1 MEKVL
6 STSLEN
12 VGNDKDFEEIK
23 EMAEVYARKAT
34 GLVREA
40 SLVDTTLF
48 GVMNNAVAVSL
59 WFFLDWGPLDYP
71 GLNVL
76 LTCVIGLILCTG
88 FAVMWGILGGSMP
101 RSGGSYV
108 YNSRIIHPS
117 IATAVSVC
125 NAGFVMVMWIWVLTP
140 WIPQVGVPILAGC
153 LEIAPEAIEF
163 WTTPA
168 GMYIMS
174 TIINVLA
181 LAVVALGLRTYFRI
195 QTLMVAWGII
205 GVIIAGIIFTTTS
218 PTAFETIWNNHAAE
232 TGSLDLAATIA
243 AADVGM
249 EGIPTTWNWT
259 STLGALL
266 PLSWASVYGYFITC
280 IGGEVKNPRR
290 SIMIGQVANMAVSVL
305 LLMWVSLAFQAMGG
319 YQFLHAQAYMDVL
332 IEEEGFEAANAIG
345 YNFPF
350 RLTYINT
357 ASLIVGFNRIL
368 GFIMG
373 MSFILMDFLWI
384 PASYIFFSRGL
395 LAWGMDRIGPR
406 WFTDVNL
413 RLGSPVKVLLL
424 CFVLSQ
430 AAMTHY
436 VLYPDILGALT
447 VELMQLLSVFG
458 VTAIACT
465 IFPFVK
471 KVRHIWDVSP
481 YKGWRVIGIPA
492 ATIAGIVSLIL
503 VGILVW
509 ASWYPELL
517 SDLLASWSWIYVI
530 VWIFGLAWY
539 FGWKSYRARQ
549 GIDVTLAFKEL
560 APE

>member
-1 MEKVL
+1 
-6 STSLEN
+6 
-12 VGNDKDFEEIK
+12 
-23 EMAEVYARKAT
+23 MAEVYARKAT

-40 SLVDTTLF
+40 SLVDTVFF
-48 GVMNNAVAVSL
+48 GIMNNAVAVCI
-59 WFFLDWGPLDYP
+59 WFFLSEAPYGYP

-117 IATAVSVC
+117 IATAVSMA
-125 NAGFVMVMWIWVLTP
+125 NAGFVMVMWIWVLCP
-140 WIPQVGVPILAGC
+140 WIPEVGVPILAGC
-153 LEIAPEAIEF
+153 MGVPFETIEF
-163 WTTPA
+163 WATTPE

-174 TIINVLA
+174 TIVNVLA
-181 LAVVALGLRTYFRI
+181 FAVVALGLKTYFRI
-195 QTLMVAWGII
+195 QKFMVAWGII
-205 GVIIAGIIFTTTS
+205 AVVIAAVIFTVTPHAT
-218 PTAFETIWNNHAAE
+218 FVNIWNSYAAE
-232 TGSLDLAATIA
+232 TGSLNFADTITA
-243 AADVGM
+243 VDVAM
-249 EGIPTTWNWT
+249 EGIPTTWNLS
-259 STLGALL
+259 STLHALL
-266 PLSWASVYGYFITC
+266 PFSWVAVYGYFITC

-290 SIMIGQVANMAVSVL
+290 NIMIGQVGNMVVSVL
-305 LLMWVSLAFQAMGG
+305 LLTWVSLSFEAMGG
-319 YQFLHAQAYMDVL
+319 YDFLHAQSYIDMEGGVALEGVGEYAFPFSTTYINIASMVV
-332 IEEEGFEAANAIG
+332 GFEA
-345 YNFPF
+345 
-350 RLTYINT
+350 
-357 ASLIVGFNRIL
+357 IL

-373 MSFILMDFLWI
+373 MGFIFMDFLWI

-395 LAWGMDRIGPR
+395 LAWGMDRVGPM

-413 RLGSPVKVLLL
+413 RLGSPVKVLFL

-430 AAMTHY
+430 I
-436 VLYPDILGALT
+436 VLTNYCWHPEILGALT

-509 ASWYPELL
+509 ASYYPEILA
-517 SDLLASWSWIYVI
+517 DLLATWSWIYI
-530 VWIFGLAWY
+530 LVWIGGFAWY

>member
-1 MEKVL
+1 
-6 STSLEN
+6 
-12 VGNDKDFEEIK
+12 
-23 EMAEVYARKAT
+23 MAEVYARKAT

-40 SLVDTTLF
+40 SLLDTTLF
-48 GVMNNAVAVSL
+48 GIMNNAVAVCI
-59 WFFLDWGPLDYP
+59 WFFLSEAPYAYP
-71 GLNVL
+71 GVNVL
-76 LTCVIGLILCTG
+76 LTCAIGLILCTG

-117 IATAVSVC
+117 IATAVSMA
-125 NAGFVMVMWIWVLTP
+125 NAGFVMVMWIWVLLP
-140 WIPQVGVPILAGC
+140 WIPEVGVPILAGC
-153 LEIAPEAIEF
+153 MGIAPETVAF
-163 WTTPA
+163 WATPE

-174 TIINVLA
+174 TIGNVLA
-181 LAVVALGLRTYFRI
+181 FAIVALGLKTYFRI
-195 QTLMVAWGII
+195 QKFIVAWGII
-205 GVIIAGIIFTTTS
+205 AVVIAAVIFTTTS
-218 PTAFETIWNNHAAE
+218 PTAFETIWNNYAAE
-232 TGSLDLAATIA
+232 TGSLNFAQTIEA
-243 AADVGM
+243 VDVAM

-259 STLGALL
+259 STLHALL
-266 PLSWASVYGYFITC
+266 PFSWVAVYGYFITC

-290 SIMIGQVANMAVSVL
+290 NIMIGQVMNMVVSVL
-305 LLMWVSLAFQAMGG
+305 LLTWVSLSFEAMGG
-319 YQFLHAQAYMDVL
+319 YNFLHAQSYIDMEGGVALEGVGEYAFPFSTTYINIASMVV
-332 IEEEGFEAANAIG
+332 GFEA
-345 YNFPF
+345 
-350 RLTYINT
+350 
-357 ASLIVGFNRIL
+357 IL

-373 MSFILMDFLWI
+373 MGFIFMDFLWI

-395 LAWGMDRIGPR
+395 LAWGMDRVGPT

-413 RLGSPVKVLLL
+413 RLGSPVKVLFL

-430 AAMTHY
+430 I
-436 VLYPDILGALT
+436 VLTDYCWHPEILGALT

-458 VTAIACT
+458 VTAIACM

-509 ASWYPELL
+509 ASYYPEILA
-517 SDLLASWSWIYVI
+517 DLLATWSWIYI
-530 VWIFGLAWY
+530 LVWIGGFAWY